1 MMRMVRSRL
10 ALAGILFGVL
20 CGSAGAQ
27 GVSGE
32 ALSALV
38 AGKKVFLST
47 PYGLEFPL
55 RYDADG
61 KVTGDASRFTL
72 ARMFAPR
79 ETGRWWVDGEKLC
92 QKWPS
97 WYDGRT
103 FCFSV
108 RVTGPGR
115 IAWVRDDGFS
125 GTARIDG

>member
-1 MMRMVRSRL
+1 MFGMFARIVAST
-10 ALAGILFGVL
+10 ALVVAALGMPAAAQNVAGD
-20 CGSAGAQ
+20 
-27 GVSGE
+27 

-55 RYDADG
+55 RYAPDG
-61 KVTGDASRFTL
+61 TVVGDASRFTL
-72 ARMFAPR
+72 ARMFSPR
-79 ETGRWWVDGEKLC
+79 ETGRWWVDGERLC

-103 FCFSV
+103 FCFTITS
-108 RVTGPGR
+108 TGPGR
-115 IAWVRDDGFS
+115 IAWVRDDGLQ